1 MGRCRRPKAW
11 EDVVSVGK
19 YFHIRMERDSVAEA
33 RHGSPYSST
42 MALNVQSNPLTGPS
56 PLRDIVRPQF
66 HQNNF
71 AQELFIKNELGLKL
85 DKGMGTRVFHP

>member
-1 MGRCRRPKAW
+1 
-11 EDVVSVGK
+11 
-19 YFHIRMERDSVAEA
+19 
-33 RHGSPYSST
+33 

-71 AQELFIKNELGLKL
+71 DQELFIKNDLGLKL
-85 DKGMGTRVFHP
+85 DKGMHRRVCPLKTVCG

>member
-1 MGRCRRPKAW
+1 
-11 EDVVSVGK
+11 
-19 YFHIRMERDSVAEA
+19 
-33 RHGSPYSST
+33 

-71 AQELFIKNELGLKL
+71 DQELFIKNDLGLKL
-85 DKGMGTRVFHP
+85 DKGMHLASVIPRTVCG